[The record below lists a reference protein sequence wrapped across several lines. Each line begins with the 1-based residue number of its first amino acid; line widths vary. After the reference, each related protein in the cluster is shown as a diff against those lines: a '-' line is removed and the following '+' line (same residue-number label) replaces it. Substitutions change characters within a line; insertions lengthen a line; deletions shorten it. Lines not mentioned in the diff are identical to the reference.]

1 MDGIQCLNFNL
12 PSDGGDKIASVF
24 ILCDLLGK
32 LGHGLFPLPLDGLL
46 AWLGVVVDEGVEDDG
61 AGHDEVPVGKEWDD
75 QPPDKL
81 VTAHRPSLL
90 RIKGYEHNRVE
101 GTEAIRARQDP
112 VIG

>member
-1 MDGIQCLNFNL
+1 MYIRTSISSL
-12 PSDGGDKIASVF
+12 PSNGGYKIASVF
-24 ILCDLLGK
+24 ILQDLLGK
-32 LGHGLFPLPLDGLL
+32 LGHGLFPLLLDSLL

-81 VTAHRPSLL
+81 VAAHGSGLL
-90 RIKGYEHNRVE
+90 RVKSNEHNRVKRPE
-101 GTEAIRARQDP
+101 TIGARQDP